1 MRGGKSPAT
10 EDRERLE
17 RYLRWRRSAAKRR
30 AARRKRLSRYIT
42 ATGLAVIGLALV
54 TWRLERARDERTPIG
69 SVRPLPSQSATESHN
84 QMRVP
89 LRPGTTA
96 VGETSAD
103 PVPRTAVG
111 RIPRSEPRERAA
123 GANTERPR
131 RRQRLAPS
139 SPVLGD
145 PAPVPDIAVGL
156 RVPGSSQRSD
166 PDVARLPSTPTAAL
180 APSVADSSES
190 IASATSTKPKPD
202 DTQMIAPPRESAA
215 ITPGVTPPNVPDAGP
230 KEGYGGAS
238 VAQQPGAAAHRGP
251 TRRAPADSVRVW
263 LKSEVQEFRDGV
275 EHEVREFRAGIE
287 RLRRTL
293 ERFSWGGRED

>member
-17 RYLRWRRSAAKRR
+17 RYLRWRRAAVKRR

-42 ATGLAVIGLALV
+42 ATGLAVIGLGLV
-54 TWRLERARDERTPIG
+54 TWRLERARDERTPIR
-69 SVRPLPSQSATESHN
+69 SVRSLPSQSVATESHN

-89 LRPGTTA
+89 VSPATTA
-96 VGETSAD
+96 VGEKSAD

-111 RIPRSEPRERAA
+111 RMPRSKPRERAS

-131 RRQRLAPS
+131 LRQRLVPS

-145 PAPVPDIAVGL
+145 PAPVPNIAVGL
-156 RVPGSSQRSD
+156 RVPGSSQGSD
-166 PDVARLPSTPTAAL
+166 PEVARLPSTAL
-180 APSVADSSES
+180 PPSVADSSES
-190 IASATSTKPKPD
+190 IASATSTNPKPD
-202 DTQMIAPPRESAA
+202 DTRMVASPPESAA
-215 ITPGVTPPNVPDAGP
+215 TTLGVTPPNVPDAGP

-251 TRRAPADSVRVW
+251 KRRAPADSVRVW
-263 LKSEVQEFRDGV
+263 LKGEVQEFRDGV
-275 EHEVREFRAGIE
+275 EHEVREFRAGVE

-293 ERFSWGGRED
+293 EPFSWGRRED